1 MRKLD
6 STLKYF
12 IVQSQGISNSVAIE
26 LISSG
31 RVLVNEGKGKIL
43 QKLLPT
49 DTVTLDQKIIRP
61 GKNLLY
67 KILYK
72 PRGIET
78 TLNPEIEN
86 NLNPFLNSMD
96 LFPVGRLDKESEGLL
111 LLSNDG
117 RIYNKML
124 MSHHKQEKEYWVETD
139 KLVNDSHLN
148 DLENGVVIMGKKTL
162 PAKVKR
168 LHEKGFQIVLTEGKN
183 RQIRRMCYKLGL
195 EVTRLK
201 RTRML
206 NICLSGLSSGQS
218 RDLTHPELSSLL
230 NVLNI
235 PSNS

>member
-6 STLKYF
+6 TSLKYF
-12 IVQSQGISNSVAIE
+12 IVQSQGISNSSAIE
-26 LISSG
+26 LITSG
-31 RVLVNEGKGKIL
+31 RVRVNENEGKIL

-49 DTVTLDQKIIRP
+49 DTVSIDHKIIRP
-61 GKNLLY
+61 GRNLVY

-86 NLNPFLNSMD
+86 NLIEYLSD
-96 LFPVGRLDKESEGLL
+96 EGLFPVGRLDKDSEGLL

-124 MSHHKQEKEYWVETD
+124 MAHHKQEKEYVVETNVPISNQQL
-139 KLVNDSHLN
+139 KE
-148 DLENGVVIMGKKTL
+148 LEEGIVIMGKRTL

-168 LHEKGFQIVLTEGKN
+168 LHEKGFEIILTEGKN

-195 EVTRLK
+195 EVTCLV

-206 NICLSGLSSGQS
+206 NICLSDLIPGQT
-218 RDLTHPELSSLL
+218 RDLSHQELSSLFRT
-230 NVLNI
+230 LNI
-235 PSNS
+235 PVNS